1 VGFGELIRQRREA
14 LGWSQDDLADR
25 MMQIAGRYTLTRQ
38 HVWRWEKKGV
48 DPKFWLPTL
57 AKALNLDPD
66 QLRSASANGGGEFD
80 GPPNESVHLYAAR
93 ELITRAQW
101 NGIITEARE
110 VILLYGMAEYRYAFD
125 AAVPGVLSAATAA
138 GCEVRVLLL
147 DPGLPDIAQIDQA
160 EGNPAGTL
168 SSRIRAALGR
178 FQEIAESCGPRM
190 QVRTHHTAPSVSIV
204 RGDDRMFVTPYVR
217 HLIGRS
223 SPTHELRRA
232 VDGGAFDRYA
242 EHVDNV
248 WTTAKEHGS

>member
-1 VGFGELIRQRREA
+1 MAFGDLIRQRRTA
-14 LGWSQDDLADR
+14 LGLSQDDLADR

-57 AKALNLDPD
+57 AKALNLDID
-66 QLRSASANGGGEFD
+66 QLRSASANGGVE
-80 GPPNESVHLYAAR
+80 PESLLNESVHLYAAR
-93 ELITRAQW
+93 ELITREQW
-101 NGIITEARE
+101 NGIIAEAHE
-110 VILLYGMAEYRYAFD
+110 AILLYGMAEYRYAFD
-125 AAVPGVLSAATAA
+125 AEVPNILSGATAA

-147 DPGLPDIAQIDQA
+147 DPGLSDIAQIDQT

-168 SSRIRAALGR
+168 SSRIRAALER

-190 QVRTHHTAPSVSIV
+190 QVRTYHTAPSVSIV

-232 VDGGAFDRYA
+232 ADGGAFDRYA

-248 WTTAKEHGS
+248 WTTAKEHTS

>member
-1 VGFGELIRQRREA
+1 
-14 LGWSQDDLADR
+14 
-25 MMQIAGRYTLTRQ
+25 M
-38 HVWRWEKKGV
+38 WRWEKKSV

-57 AKALNLDPD
+57 AKALNLDLD
-66 QLRSASANGGGEFD
+66 QLRAASTNGGAEPD
-80 GPPNESVHLYAAR
+80 IQPDESMQLYAAR

-101 NGIITEARE
+101 NGIIAEAHKA
-110 VILLYGMAEYRYAFD
+110 ILLYGMAEYRYAFD
-125 AAVPGVLSAATAA
+125 ADVPGILSAATAA
-138 GCEVRVLLL
+138 ECEVRVLLL
-147 DPGLPDIAQIDQA
+147 DPALPDIAQIDQT

-178 FQEIAESCGPRM
+178 FREIAESCGPMM
-190 QVRTHHTAPSVSIV
+190 QVRIYQTPPSVSIV
-204 RGDDRMFVTPYVR
+204 RGDGRMFVTPYIR

-248 WTTAKEHGS
+248 WNTAKEHTS